1 MSEFLLNKYLLIAKV
16 VVLLICH
23 CEGKWHQFL
32 EITNRSLV
40 EERGGHLETGIILST
55 AGGALYQER
64 KITILILFLSIGI
77 QIYVLLK
84 KHVYGTFQQVFV
96 TKLERK

>member
-1 MSEFLLNKYLLIAKV
+1 LSEFLLNKYLLIAKV

-64 KITILILFLSIGI
+64 KITIFEHWYPDIR
-77 QIYVLLK
+77 
-84 KHVYGTFQQVFV
+84 TFEE
-96 TKLERK
+96 TCLWCISTSLCN